1 MGYDQTLIIFHILNV
16 LFTKNAHEEKLGLK
30 YYFGPN
36 SNASEVVWKLE
47 TQERKYSQ
55 YNCSP
60 LIYHLFSPLDLIYSS
75 FSL

>member
-1 MGYDQTLIIFHILNV
+1 MFCSLKMHMK
-16 LFTKNAHEEKLGLK
+16 KNLVLK

-47 TQERKYSQ
+47 TQRENIVNIIALLSFT
-55 YNCSP
+55 
-60 LIYHLFSPLDLIYSS
+60 IFFSPLDLIYSS